1 MAMATTTNPADFA
14 QRRVVLLNR
23 EMLKSLMFQLRFEQF
38 ADKKTVESK
47 GTLAVRFFR
56 ARKAARPGTAATG
69 GAGTGIANLTEG
81 VTNQRNTQV
90 GVGSLDCYLNQ
101 RGDDFTISDIT
112 DATDVL
118 DTLRIYMKTTGEDAA
133 LDYDSVIQASIM
145 GNATTAILAKALGL
159 GAAQTTL
166 YGSNATYGLGFF
178 ERFAGVVNT
187 GNSAN
192 DFATLAALQPAQ
204 AKFTRL
210 ENLRAITQLRNNDI
224 KPKDGKV
231 YAAVI
236 SPAVM
241 FDIRQDGTLV
251 GAMQYRDNSLLYKWE
266 EFTLDG
272 AAFLETT
279 NPWTEQAGGYGT
291 YTNASAGGNIYTNL
305 YIGDDAFGT
314 VLINDKR
321 AGSSPAAPKVVV
333 LDKPDKSD
341 PYNQRIVG
349 AWKAYYG
356 SILKLTSDGSDVP
369 HVVASRVQSTF
380 K

>member
-1 MAMATTTNPADFA
+1 
-14 QRRVVLLNR
+14 
-23 EMLKSLMFQLRFEQF
+23 MLKSLLFQLRFEQF

-56 ARKAARPGTAATG
+56 ARKAARSGSAGTG

-81 VTNQRNTQV
+81 TTNQRNTQV

-101 RGDDFTISDIT
+101 RGDDFTITDIAK
-112 DATDVL
+112 ATDVL

-133 LDYDSVIQASIM
+133 LDYDSIIQASVL
-145 GNATTAILAKALGL
+145 GNATTAGLAKALGL

-166 YGSNATYGLGFF
+166 YNSNASFGIGYF

-192 DFATLAALQPAQ
+192 DFATLAGLQPAQ
-204 AKFTRL
+204 GKFTRL
-210 ENLRAITQLRNNDI
+210 ENLRCATQLRSNDI
-224 KPKDGKV
+224 KPKDGKN

-236 SPAVM
+236 APQVM
-241 FDIRQDGTLV
+241 FDIRQDATLV

-272 AAFLETT
+272 IAFIETT
-279 NPWTEQAGGYGT
+279 NPWQEAAGGYGT
-291 YTNASAGGNIYTNL
+291 YNSAGNIYTNL

-314 VLINDKR
+314 VLINDKT

-341 PYNQRIVG
+341 PYNQRVVG

-356 SILKLTSDGSDVP
+356 SILKLTSDASDVP

>member
-1 MAMATTTNPADFA
+1 MALITTLNPADFA
-14 QRRVVLLNR
+14 ARRTVLLER
-23 EMLKSLMFQLRFEQF
+23 EMLKSLLFQLRLEQF
-38 ADKKTVESK
+38 SEKKTVESK

-56 ARKAARPGTAATG
+56 ARKAARSGSAGTG

-81 VTNQRNTQV
+81 VQNLRHTQV

-101 RGDDFTISDIT
+101 RGDDFDIT
-112 DATDVL
+112 DITSATDVL
-118 DTLRIYMKTTGEDAA
+118 DTLKTYMKTTGEDAA
-133 LDYDSVIQASIM
+133 LDYDSVIAASIL
-145 GNATTAILAKALGL
+145 GDATTAIKAKALGL
-159 GAAQTTL
+159 GAAQVTL
-166 YGSNATYGLGFF
+166 FNSNASYGKGYF

-187 GNSAN
+187 GNSTN
-192 DFATLAALQPAQ
+192 DFATLAGLQPAQ

-210 ENLRAITQLRNNDI
+210 ENLRAATQLRINDI
-224 KPKDGKV
+224 KPKDGRS

-241 FDIRQDGTLV
+241 FDIRQDPTLV
-251 GAMQYRDNSLLYKWE
+251 GAMQYRDNQLLYKWE
-266 EFTLDG
+266 EFSLDG
-272 AAFLETT
+272 IAFIEST
-279 NPWTEQAGGYGT
+279 NTWAENAGGYGT
-291 YTNASAGGNIYTNL
+291 FVDGGSVYTNL

-341 PYNQRIVG
+341 RYNQVIAG

-356 SILKLTSDGSDVP
+356 SILKLTSDASDVP